1 MQLGK
6 LSREEIEKELISTGL
21 SSEAVQGII
30 EVLSLKSLSKLEGL
44 LLALAFDMFLNCWA
58 VLWYLCVKLLVDTVQ
73 TLFLMA
79 SIFVQLFGKRNR
91 SRPFYPEKDR
101 SFWYSHAEVLGSGV
115 EAVADLKKLFS
126 LAEQYGYADWI
137 CFDAS
142 VVRGLAYYTG
152 IVFEVLIK
160 WHSIFYFFLSP
171 TLVSCRTLLIH
182 VFRLLIGKG
191 N

>member
-58 VLWYLCVKLLVDTVQ
+58 VLWYLRVKLLVDTVQ
-73 TLFLMA
+73 ILCLMA
-79 SIFVQLFGKRNR
+79 SIFVQFFGKRNQ

-101 SFWYSHAEVLGSGV
+101 SF
-115 EAVADLKKLFS
+115 
-126 LAEQYGYADWI
+126 
-137 CFDAS
+137 
-142 VVRGLAYYTG
+142 
-152 IVFEVLIK
+152 
-160 WHSIFYFFLSP
+160 
-171 TLVSCRTLLIH
+171 
-182 VFRLLIGKG
+182 
-191 N
+191 